1 MSFRKRKCTT
11 VVIKLSMEVTKRPNN
26 RQGNN
31 NGNMVCKHFL
41 GVFPITF
48 EVCFRQYYLFGN
60 LKEVIII
67 LLFASGLGNLGIVFF
82 VFVSFFNYYFPQ
94 QINYFIGC

>member
-1 MSFRKRKCTT
+1 MVF
-11 VVIKLSMEVTKRPNN
+11 KLSMEVTKRSSN

-31 NGNMVCKHFL
+31 SGNMACKL
-41 GVFPITF
+41 VWGVFPIAF

-67 LLFASGLGNLGIVFF
+67 LLFASGLGTLGILSFLFF
-82 VFVSFFNYYFPQ
+82 FLFF
-94 QINYFIGC
+94 